1 MINHPPQ
8 ALKGNDLVGIQAREV
23 GKEEDLTSIAY
34 FFDMAY
40 GVFFVWNYRADK
52 PHFVEG

>member
-1 MINHPPQ
+1 MINHPPP